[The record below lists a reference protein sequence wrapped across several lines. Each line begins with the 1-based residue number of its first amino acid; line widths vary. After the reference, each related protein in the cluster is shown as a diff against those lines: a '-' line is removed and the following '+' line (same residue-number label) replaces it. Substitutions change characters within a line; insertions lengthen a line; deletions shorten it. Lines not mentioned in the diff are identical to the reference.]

1 LAPLVELALAG
12 ESACLE
18 AVPAGNG
25 DSITY
30 WDLTVAPLLQGGEVT
45 GVLTMTRDVTARVR
59 VLQSLEQVAEESR
72 RDVEQQRQLAAGL
85 RDILAVLNSDRPL
98 EEVLDYI
105 VAQASHLLGADA
117 TVLHQIEHERKF
129 VAIAASSGLPE
140 ALQHLEGLPL
150 YAGKEDRKILN
161 RQPVV
166 MREIKGP
173 ELAPLADAVSATVRE
188 WRDVIA
194 QRYRSWMAV
203 PLVVGDD
210 VYGSLAFYY
219 QRQRELTDDE
229 VVLATTFADQAALAI
244 ENARLYNQAEQ
255 LAVVRERERL
265 ARELHDSITQTLY
278 SLTLLAEAGQR
289 LAGAG
294 QLERV
299 RGYLEEMSGLAQQTL
314 REMRLLVYEL
324 RPLVLK
330 REGLVGALQH
340 RLDSV
345 EKRAGVKA
353 RLLVEG
359 PLELPAGIE

>member
-1 LAPLVELALAG
+1 
-12 ESACLE
+12 
-18 AVPAGNG
+18 
-25 DSITY
+25 
-30 WDLTVAPLLQGGEVT
+30 
-45 GVLTMTRDVTARVR
+45 
-59 VLQSLEQVAEESR
+59 
-72 RDVEQQRQLAAGL
+72 
-85 RDILAVLNSDRPL
+85 
-98 EEVLDYI
+98 
-105 VAQASHLLGADA
+105 
-117 TVLHQIEHERKF
+117 
-129 VAIAASSGLPE
+129 
-140 ALQHLEGLPL
+140 
-150 YAGKEDRKILN
+150 
-161 RQPVV
+161 
-166 MREIKGP
+166 
-173 ELAPLADAVSATVRE
+173 
-188 WRDVIA
+188 
-194 QRYRSWMAV
+194 MAV

-359 PLELPAGIE
+359 PLELPAGIEEGLYRVAQEALNNALKHGRPHQVSVIIRSGGGRVEMEIVDDGQGFDLDGVDGGGGMGLLSMQERIDRLGGELEVDSEPGQGTKVKVALEVS